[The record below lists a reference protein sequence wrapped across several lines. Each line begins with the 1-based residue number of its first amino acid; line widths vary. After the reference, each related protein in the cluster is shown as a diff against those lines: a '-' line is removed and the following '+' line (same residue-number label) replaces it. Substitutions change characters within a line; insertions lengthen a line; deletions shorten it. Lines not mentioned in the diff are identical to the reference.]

1 MQVDPMRMGQTLFQF
16 IFSVAGIVRLTLRAP
31 FRGLRYLSETLHL
44 GNLHH
49 GRVVKVLKQHVCSVE
64 SPEKFAV
71 NGKCGNPVN
80 ARCYGSCGIMTQRI
94 FHFVGRDKS
103 VYILNFHP

>member
-44 GNLHH
+44 GSLHH

-64 SPEKFAV
+64 SPEEFAV
-71 NGKCGNPVN
+71 NGECGNPVN
-80 ARCYGSCGIMTQRI
+80 ACRYSLFGILTQCI
-94 FHFVGRDKS
+94 FHRGG
-103 VYILNFHP
+103 